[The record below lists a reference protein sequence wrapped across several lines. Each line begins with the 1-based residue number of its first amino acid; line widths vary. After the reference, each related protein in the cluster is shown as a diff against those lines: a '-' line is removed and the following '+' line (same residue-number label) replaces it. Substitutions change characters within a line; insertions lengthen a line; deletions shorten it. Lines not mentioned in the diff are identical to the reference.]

1 MNNAQHRGTLP
12 AAASSIE
19 DPRHFERLLA
29 RLSARFINLPTRQ
42 VDAAI
47 TDALREFVE
56 ALGVDRCQLIRISAR
71 FDEAVVTH
79 SWARAGVQVIGR
91 ESLAKLFPWVLQ
103 RLRAGHA
110 VAVARMDELPLE
122 AHVDKAS
129 WWMAGGKSSLVAPV
143 KVGGRIE
150 GALVFGCTRQE
161 RDWDVGLVEQVTVL
175 AEILGNSL
183 AHKRAQEDLEVA
195 LRFERL
201 LADISASVLRV
212 ASSDTEAAIG
222 NAMQAIGRFLE
233 VERVAFWV
241 MRGVRFELEREWV
254 SDGAAAPRAAGTGID
269 ASHSLFGLL
278 QHGEVVNL
286 ADVEAQLPSGCGNRA
301 LLAIPL
307 LDNGVV
313 VGALSFEAM
322 HAARSW
328 PDTLIPRIRLIGEA
342 FASVLAH
349 RRAIEQVHD
358 AQVDAAQHRERLA
371 HMARVHTMGE
381 MSAAIAHEVNQ
392 PLVAIENYALAA
404 RRRLASSTTSDI
416 GKIDELLSKIRVQA
430 ARAGDV
436 IQRLRA
442 MVKRHEYEVAH
453 ADLGRLVTG
462 AVELAEM
469 ESRLTG
475 LQIRIHMACAP
486 TPVLVDE
493 IQIQQVVLNLIRNG
507 IEAMASG
514 QAEGLALTVEV
525 TRAGEAEAVV
535 RVIDSGP
542 GIEPGNEERIFE
554 PFYSTKATGLGIG
567 LAVCRSIV
575 ESHGGRL
582 RYVPNPGGGAAFEFT
597 LPIADEEEE
606 P

>member
-1 MNNAQHRGTLP
+1 
-12 AAASSIE
+12 
-19 DPRHFERLLA
+19 
-29 RLSARFINLPTRQ
+29 
-42 VDAAI
+42 
-47 TDALREFVE
+47 
-56 ALGVDRCQLIRISAR
+56 
-71 FDEAVVTH
+71 
-79 SWARAGVQVIGR
+79 
-91 ESLAKLFPWVLQ
+91 
-103 RLRAGHA
+103 
-110 VAVARMDELPLE
+110 
-122 AHVDKAS
+122 
-129 WWMAGGKSSLVAPV
+129 
-143 KVGGRIE
+143 
-150 GALVFGCTRQE
+150 
-161 RDWDVGLVEQVTVL
+161 
-175 AEILGNSL
+175 
-183 AHKRAQEDLEVA
+183 
-195 LRFERL
+195 
-201 LADISASVLRV
+201 LRV

-233 VERVAFWV
+233 VERVAFWAK
-241 MRGVRFELEREWV
+241 RGVRFELERAWV

-582 RYVPNPGGGAAFEFT
+582 RYAPNPGGGAAFEFT